1 MRRLLFLLVLLY
13 SNILFNQTISGN
25 NKNLVIKHKDIT
37 LYLDTD
43 TSSML
48 SKLDFKYSNF
58 SKLKSNARCNC
69 WYVDTF
75 SRLREVDYNSFYSKS
90 GFDRGHL
97 TPSHITTYDSL
108 VNMNSFS
115 LFNQSPQYSDFNR
128 YTWEKLE
135 ERTEKII
142 DSLKQ
147 DATIITGVI
156 YNEKSKTYLGKIK
169 IPTHYYKIL
178 TIGKKQWVWIA
189 QNSKKK
195 EECVVKQTTLKD
207 LNAVF
212 VKNKMK
218 LKIKS

>member
-1 MRRLLFLLVLLY
+1 MKKLLFLFLLIT
-13 SNILFNQTISGN
+13 NLIFTQTISGN

-43 TSSML
+43 TSTMV

-58 SKLKSNARCNC
+58 SKFRSNARCNC
-69 WYVDTF
+69 WYVDTL
-75 SRLREVDYNSFYSKS
+75 SHLKESDYLVYIKS

-97 TPSHITTYDSL
+97 TPSHITTYDTL
-108 VNMNSFS
+108 INRYSFS
-115 LFNQSPQYSDFNR
+115 LFNQAPQYSYFNQHP
-128 YTWEKLE
+128 WEKIE

-156 YNEKSKTYLGKIK
+156 YNEKDKKYLGRVK
-169 IPTHYYKIL
+169 IPTHYFKIL
-178 TIGKKQWVWIA
+178 TIGKIQWVWIA
-189 QNSKKK
+189 QNSDKK

-218 LKIKS
+218 LKIK